1 VSSFRIELLGKHD
14 RTAFSSREESLDRY
28 LREQVTQDIRRRLSN
43 CFVALDAVGAL
54 AGYYTFAATSVPLT
68 ELPADITRRLPR
80 YPSMPAGLIGRL
92 AIDQRFQR
100 QGLGSL
106 LVVDAAAR
114 AMRAEPAI
122 YALVVLEARFRS
134 ETVCRKGIACLQLP
148 PLQPAAEP
156 AYALLGASVGEAVGD
171 HVSGSLLL

>member
-122 YALVVLEARFRS
+122 YALVVDAKSEDAAGFYLRLGFQRFLSQPMRLFIPIAEIARR
-134 ETVCRKGIACLQLP
+134 
-148 PLQPAAEP
+148 
-156 AYALLGASVGEAVGD
+156 LLG
-171 HVSGSLLL
+171 H